1 MQTAVQ
7 IGKNLVIMRLHEKN
21 LYDTKVGKYIEMK
34 KEEGLKEKSRKPRR
48 FLHDSQSGAAVSSP
62 RIHF

>member
-21 LYDTKVGKYIEMK
+21 LYDTKAGKYIEMK

-48 FLHDSQSGAAVSSP
+48 LP
-62 RIHF
+62 